1 MKKERMF
8 LVLFILSICLFMAAC
23 ATDRTAA
30 DLVYYVNQDLL
41 GIADLEKE
49 ALADYA
55 SVTGDNYTT
64 DQKVYEE
71 LKNYVIP
78 LYGRFLDELRGINIG
93 NEKIRKVHG
102 VYVSGAELLY
112 DGFKTKM
119 MGIEMD
125 NEDVIIQGNEKIE
138 KGRDEVNRWRTELF
152 ELYKK
157 YGVAEVKEKK

>member
-8 LVLFILSICLFMAAC
+8 LVSLILSFCLFVVAC
-23 ATDRTAA
+23 ATDRTPV
-30 DLVYYVNQDLL
+30 DLVNYVNQDLL
-41 GIADLEKE
+41 GIADLERE

-55 SVTGDNYTT
+55 SVTGENYTT
-64 DQKVYEE
+64 AQRVHDE
-71 LKNYVIP
+71 LKDDVIP
-78 LYGRFLDELRGINIG
+78 LYGRFLDELRNINVG
-93 NEKIRKVHG
+93 NEEIRKVHG

-119 MGIEMD
+119 LGIEMD
-125 NEDVIIQGNEKIE
+125 NEDIIVQGNEKIE
-138 KGRDEVNRWRTELF
+138 KGRDEVNRWRAELF